1 VDDSLCAT
9 AKINQALELRI
20 AQSSPTM
27 YFMLIALISILGS
40 GLLGIIAVLIHY
52 LLRQNAQRA
61 QEHKEA
67 MAAIAKATA
76 DLTALHLE
84 AMTAIAKTAADLT
97 AHTEALHREAMAAI
111 AKATADLTALHLEAM
126 TAIAQQN
133 ERNFKMHLEA
143 MTAIAQQGERISA
156 LETTAGL
163 RAAI

>member
-1 VDDSLCAT
+1 
-9 AKINQALELRI
+9 
-20 AQSSPTM
+20 
-27 YFMLIALISILGS
+27 MLIALISILGS

-61 QEHKEA
+61 QEHK
-67 MAAIAKATA
+67 
-76 DLTALHLE
+76 
-84 AMTAIAKTAADLT
+84 
-97 AHTEALHREAMAAI
+97 EAMAAI

>member
-9 AKINQALELRI
+9 AKTNQTLELRI

-84 AMTAIAKTAADLT
+84 AMTAIA
-97 AHTEALHREAMAAI
+97 
-111 AKATADLTALHLEAM
+111 
-126 TAIAQQN
+126 QQN